1 MKIKSVVLTLFIL
14 SLSTMACRFS
24 VELPWNVAAPD
35 VEISPDDVAAAATRA
50 AVVAATAASVA
61 DQAGQIAATAVLQ
74 GDGIVSTA
82 VAGEGLPDVGAALS
96 SLERKLTSIT
106 PDANGNFTITMTDAD
121 LAEYLALQGA
131 AFENGEARI
140 ENVLVNFTPQHIVIT
155 GNITNPVTLPLT
167 AQLRPVV
174 IDGRLQFQVINASAG
189 VLPVPDSMLS
199 MLETG
204 INVGLG
210 QAMNALPAGVTLL
223 DVALG
228 SGSMTVLGRME

>member
-1 MKIKSVVLTLFIL
+1 MKIKSVVLILFIL

-106 PDANGNFTITMTDAD
+106 PDANGVA
-121 LAEYLALQGA
+121 GR
-131 AFENGEARI
+131 NGRGRTGWCARSCEAR
-140 ENVLVNFTPQHIVIT
+140 
-155 GNITNPVTLPLT
+155 
-167 AQLRPVV
+167 
-174 IDGRLQFQVINASAG
+174 AS
-189 VLPVPDSMLS
+189 
-199 MLETG
+199 
-204 INVGLG
+204 
-210 QAMNALPAGVTLL
+210 
-223 DVALG
+223 
-228 SGSMTVLGRME
+228 